1 MLSCFDDAKIVSLTF
16 SAIKGDGFSMQKGK
30 KMMQIKYVCSD
41 TMCFITLFLIV
52 LCFAFD
58 CFRDL

>member
-1 MLSCFDDAKIVSLTF
+1 
-16 SAIKGDGFSMQKGK
+16 MQKGK

-58 CFRDL
+58 IFWGL

>member
-41 TMCFITLFLIV
+41 TMCFITLF
-52 LCFAFD
+52 
-58 CFRDL
+58 